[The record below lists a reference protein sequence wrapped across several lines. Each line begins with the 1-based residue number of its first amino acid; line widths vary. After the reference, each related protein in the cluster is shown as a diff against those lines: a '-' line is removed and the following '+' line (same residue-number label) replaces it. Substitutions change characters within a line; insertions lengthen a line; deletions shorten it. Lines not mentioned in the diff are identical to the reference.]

1 MAAVST
7 SASASETLEG
17 ALSMS
22 ICAGRGCWDVC
33 CLLFFGA
40 WLLALGSG
48 FHRCAFVYLLLPL
61 LALSLYPRLSVHS
74 PLLYLSHVLVSP
86 SISIPI
92 RILAISFLLTYLDVF
107 YWSRITRSFIP

>member
-1 MAAVST
+1 MAAV

-22 ICAGRGCWDVC
+22 MLCLRGARVLCR
-33 CLLFFGA
+33 LLLALF